1 MSYFIGNAGNVR
13 LRRNSEASY
22 ADQVKAD
29 DINTALNRFSF
40 DGSLANILTGD
51 RLDISTTDP
60 RGLAFLAPSNWS
72 SGQVENNI
80 TVSVNVNAAGGLRCF
95 DEFTAAV
102 NNVRAV
108 EYPLQTFVGDPIPI
122 DVRIRDISLT
132 TLGSVT
138 GYTFNTDREALET
151 TALSDKFKR
160 MYSAGLLSGS
170 GSIDCIFSYTTTGV
184 KETPLLMLQLI
195 NRVDVGSQFD
205 CAIKLVDSELNPNV
219 SSVYYEFT
227 GVVIRSGVQVTATEL
242 IECAIDFVTTGEI
255 RLLVGEPSGYVLKED
270 DDRIYLERDIGFLL
284 TEMDD

>member
-22 ADQVKAD
+22 ASQVKPD
-29 DINTALNRFSF
+29 DINTTLNRFSF
-40 DGSLANILTGD
+40 DGSIENILTGD

-72 SGQVENNI
+72 SGQVENSI
-80 TVSVNVNAAGGLRCF
+80 TTSVNVNAAGGLRCF
-95 DEFTAAV
+95 DEFTQAV
-102 NNVRAV
+102 NNVRSA
-108 EYPLQTFVGDPIPI
+108 EYPLQSFAGAPIPI
-122 DVRIRDISLT
+122 DVRIRDVSLT

-151 TALSDKFKR
+151 TSLSDKFKR
-160 MYSAGLLSGS
+160 MHSAGLLSGS
-170 GSIDCIFSYTTTGV
+170 GTIDCLFSYATTGI

-195 NRVDVGSQFD
+195 NRVDIGSQFD
-205 CAIKLVDSELNPNV
+205 CVIKLVDGDNDATV

-227 GVVIRSGVQVTATEL
+227 GVVTRSGVQVTADAI

-255 RLLVGEPSGYVLKED
+255 HLLVGEPSGYVLKED
-270 DDRIYLERDIGFLL
+270 DDRIYLERDLGFIL
-284 TEMDD
+284 TEVTD